1 MALKKTKRKKVD
13 KVLRK
18 LKKTVSDYSSQ
29 LGFLPNGRP
38 SQLSKLEVNRL
49 SHTSYADLNI
59 ARYYTTCWYNKV
71 DDFQGFY

>member
-18 LKKTVSDYSSQ
+18 LKKKVSDYSSQ
-29 LGFLPNGRP
+29 LGFLPNRQP
-38 SQLSKLEVNRL
+38 SQLSQLDINSL

-59 ARYYTTCWYNKV
+59 SRYYTTSWYNRV
-71 DDFQGFY
+71 DDFQGLY